1 VNQELIPL
9 KLNAKQQCFADE
21 YIIDLNATQAAIRAG
36 YSKKTAGVIGY
47 EHLKKPHIIDA
58 IQIAM
63 DKRAARSQLTAQ
75 KVLDDI
81 ERVRGIAEG
90 DGELTTALK
99 ASELQGKHLKMFTDK
114 IEHGGDLSMI
124 VDTGIRRNGK

>member
-36 YSKKTAGVIGY
+36 YSKRTAQRIGS
-47 EHLKKPHIIDA
+47 ENLSKPLVAQA

>member
-1 VNQELIPL
+1 VNQELMPI
-9 KLNAKQQCFADE
+9 KLTHKQQCFADE
-21 YIIDLNATQAAIRAG
+21 YIVDLNATQAAIRAG
-36 YSKKTAGVIGY
+36 YSKRTAQRIGS
-47 EHLKKPHIIDA
+47 ENLSKPLVAQA